1 MQRKKVFCLG
11 GQLSRNRKTQTMQE
25 DVDDDDDDDD
35 NVVVGT
41 SRMTPRGSNGGRS
54 RVT

>member
-1 MQRKKVFCLG
+1 MMTVMMKKY
-11 GQLSRNRKTQTMQE
+11 SDDI
-25 DVDDDDDDDD
+25 DVDDDDDD

>member
-1 MQRKKVFCLG
+1 MM
-11 GQLSRNRKTQTMQE
+11 TMMMMKYSD
-25 DVDDDDDDDD
+25 DVDDDDD

>member
-1 MQRKKVFCLG
+1 MMTVMMKKY
-11 GQLSRNRKTQTMQE
+11 SD
-25 DVDDDDDDDD
+25 DVDDDDD

>member
-1 MQRKKVFCLG
+1 MMTVMMKKYSDEV
-11 GQLSRNRKTQTMQE
+11 
-25 DVDDDDDDDD
+25 DDDDD

>member
-1 MQRKKVFCLG
+1 MMTVMMKKY
-11 GQLSRNRKTQTMQE
+11 SD
-25 DVDDDDDDDD
+25 DVDDDDD
-35 NVVVGT
+35 NVVMGT